1 MKNIDITELRDAMLN
16 DLKTYTAEVTERLD
30 EAVKECI
37 DTARD
42 EAAAN
47 SPVKSG
53 KYQKGWYSGTSKRKS
68 YTVGYAANRPGRK
81 ITHLLEKGHKA
92 RHIGIGPAKWVK
104 AIPHIEPAQDKAMEL
119 LDEKIKKILNTD

>member
-53 KYQKGWYSGTSKRKS
+53 KYQKGWYSGTSRRKS

-92 RHIGIGPAKWVK
+92 RNGKFVK
-104 AIPHIEPAQDKAMEL
+104 AIPHIIPAQDKAMEKL
-119 LDEKIKKILNTD
+119 NDKIETILSATK